1 MLPRV
6 PVLLAVVLA
15 TVAAFASAAQAQTPQ
30 TPAVPQPTTSPIS
43 SGPPAPRP
51 SPGFSYSGTLRA
63 YYFVRQ
69 NANQALKNAKTG
81 VVTSNPNRTAFAPG
95 GTLHAEYHFGDSPL
109 RIGASYAASDPF
121 DLLGPNPQK
130 NSKIDNTL
138 PGFPLSTF
146 DEAYANYH
154 TSALDATVGDRV
166 FNFIWMPASD
176 SRIKPASFQGID
188 INGKIIP
195 QVTIGVSRI
204 VAYEARTDSAFH
216 RGTLLTSLP
225 AGASGIKIADTS
237 GALHAYLN
245 VAAGPL
251 GAHLE
256 NYSFYDIANLQ
267 YADVAY
273 KLFRQTKY
281 APFIAAQ
288 YVSEHQTGRA
298 VLGTIAN
305 NTIGV
310 QVGASA
316 NKQISF
322 TFGFDTSPARY
333 ADRAALTA
341 AAAGKGVFLPSGGTT
356 SSALVSPGVYRVA
369 YGGLASPYTDSYTS
383 DPLYTTS
390 ISQGMVERRSTGT
403 AFKLAATYL
412 STNKRLKAIASE
424 AYYQYDNQLAQ
435 NRTFEDD
442 VDVQYFLNPV
452 RAGLYK
458 GLSIRQRFANR
469 AQPTVPNNF
478 KYSRTQLEY
487 DF

>member
-6 PVLLAVVLA
+6 PIFLAAVLT
-15 TVAAFASAAQAQTPQ
+15 TVAAFAGAAQAQTPQ

-43 SGPPAPRP
+43 SGPPAPHP

-69 NANQALKNAKTG
+69 NANQALKNPTTG
-81 VVTSNPNRTAFAPG
+81 VVTSNPNRTAFSPG
-95 GTLHAEYHFGDSPL
+95 GTLHAEYKFGDTPF
-109 RIGASYAASDPF
+109 RIGASYAAADPF
-121 DLLGPNPQK
+121 DLLGPSPQK

-154 TSALDATVGDRV
+154 TSGLDATVGDRV
-166 FNFIWMPASD
+166 FNFLWMPASD
-176 SRIKPASFQGID
+176 SRIKPSSYQGID
-188 INGKIIP
+188 VNGKILP
-195 QVTIGVSRI
+195 QVTVGVSRI
-204 VAYEARTDSAFH
+204 VAFEARTDSAFH

-267 YADVAY
+267 YADANY

-281 APFIAAQ
+281 APYVAMQ

-310 QVGASA
+310 QVGAAA
-316 NKQISF
+316 NKQLSF
-322 TFGFDTSPARY
+322 TFGFDTAPTHY
-333 ADRAALTA
+333 YDRAVTTA
-341 AAAGKGVFLPSGGTT
+341 AAATKGTFLPGGGTT
-356 SSALVSPGVYRVA
+356 TSALIAPGVYRVA
-369 YGGLASPYTDSYTS
+369 YGGIASPYSDSYAS

-390 ISQGMVERRSTGT
+390 ISQGMADRRSAGT
-403 AFKLAATYL
+403 SFKLAATYL
-412 STNKRLKAIASE
+412 STNKRLKAVASE

-435 NRTFEDD
+435 NRTFEDN

-452 RAGLYK
+452 RAGVYK
-458 GLSIRQRFANR
+458 GLSIRERYANR
-469 AQPTVPNNF
+469 SQPTVPNNF
-478 KYSRTQLEY
+478 KYVRTQLEY